1 VSETEGQMR
10 DELLSDVSVADLLIM
25 PISDVADRWRR

>member
-1 VSETEGQMR
+1 MR
-10 DELLSDVSVADLLIM
+10 DELLSDISVADLLIV